1 MCMPGQIVNCLFKHR
16 TLKVEYHANENP
28 LKDSE
33 KNSICWSKVNVYNN
47 KKKTPYHASFI
58 LIAIMFLGF
67 YNKNGSFY
75 RKYIAKITNPIT
87 KPQFLTII
95 KLTYTGIK

>member
-1 MCMPGQIVNCLFKHR
+1 MVDTHVCACMQDGCLCKFLNF
-16 TLKVEYHANENP
+16 TLKIV
-28 LKDSE
+28 LFD
-33 KNSICWSKVNVYNN
+33 
-47 KKKTPYHASFI
+47 
-58 LIAIMFLGF
+58 
-67 YNKNGSFY
+67 